1 MFSVSFPCFIPSF
14 LIIFHACSNAGLFK
28 FIYINP
34 YGNISHLS
42 KTLRVFLCR
51 SLLSH
56 ASHGSLSATCHSRLS
71 HALRGPLS
79 MTFRYISRK
88 HFVFSRVITVCF
100 AELMTSSVCKIS
112 PKFYILPTAS
122 YSVIIGWRIAR
133 IITPTINASIRIII
147 GSKTAIICSVAV
159 VTSSS

>member
-1 MFSVSFPCFIPSF
+1 MGIYHISRKHFVFSRVITICFAE
-14 LIIFHACSNAGLFK
+14 LM
-28 FIYINP
+28 
-34 YGNISHLS
+34 
-42 KTLRVFLCR
+42 T
-51 SLLSH
+51 
-56 ASHGSLSATCHSRLS
+56 GSSCHSRLS

-133 IITPTINASIRIII
+133 IITPTINASIRIIN

>member
-34 YGNISHLS
+34 YGHISHLS

-100 AELMTSSVCKIS
+100 AELMTSSLCHSRIFTQVNSLYVVNTSCLLLSS
-112 PKFYILPTAS
+112 PSAS
-122 YSVIIGWRIAR
+122 QS
-133 IITPTINASIRIII
+133 
-147 GSKTAIICSVAV
+147 
-159 VTSSS
+159 